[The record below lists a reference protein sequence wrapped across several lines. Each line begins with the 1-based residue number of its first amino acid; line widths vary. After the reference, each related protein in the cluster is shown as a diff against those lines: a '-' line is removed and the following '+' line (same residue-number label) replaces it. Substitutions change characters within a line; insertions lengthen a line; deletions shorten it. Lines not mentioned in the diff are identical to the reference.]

1 MRAPLDTR
9 AWVHEQSERAELEV
23 TPIALAE
30 SEEWSW
36 MRGAIEHRSGRFFRV
51 VGYEH
56 ESGVGPLIEQ
66 PEIGTLCSI
75 VRRAEAP
82 QVLVQ
87 AKAEPGTVGV
97 VQLAPSIQATA
108 SNADRV
114 HGGEAPPLQTAAR
127 AGAIETLSRVVASE
141 QGTRFL
147 GKTNANVLARV
158 VAPLPPSA
166 AHRWIAVD
174 ELLELA
180 GHDYTV
186 NTDLRSVLISSP
198 WRALID
204 RRPFRRRDDEL
215 SRWLAMSLEST
226 GAADDARER
235 VQRAAARV
243 RPGRTVPLDVLGEYR
258 RTDEGIE
265 PVGGLGFR
273 VRQIHVR
280 VAGREVPVWDQPIVD
295 SMAAGSVELW
305 MRVDRRYP
313 QFGFRL
319 AAEPGLLNRVELTAT
334 VVASPGTKLP
344 ATESGLVLAR
354 VNQSDEGGRF
364 FHDTSEYRL
373 VLADDPDAAAADTT
387 AADDVG
393 AVGDEL
399 IWLGLGDVEQLL
411 AEGRWL
417 TNEARSALALV
428 LPWM

>member
-1 MRAPLDTR
+1 
-9 AWVHEQSERAELEV
+9 
-23 TPIALAE
+23 
-30 SEEWSW
+30 
-36 MRGAIEHRSGRFFRV
+36 
-51 VGYEH
+51 
-56 ESGVGPLIEQ
+56 
-66 PEIGTLCSI
+66 
-75 VRRAEAP
+75 
-82 QVLVQ
+82 
-87 AKAEPGTVGV
+87 
-97 VQLAPSIQATA
+97 VQLAPSIQATS

-114 HGGEAPPLQTAAR
+114 HGGEVPPLQTAAR

-141 QGTRFL
+141 HGTRFL

-158 VAPLPPSA
+158 VAPLPSSA
-166 AHRWIAVD
+166 AHRWIPVD

-215 SRWLAMSLEST
+215 SRWLAMSFEST
-226 GAADDARER
+226 GAADVARER

-258 RTDEGIE
+258 RTDAGIE

-295 SMAAGSVELW
+295 SMGAGYVELW

-319 AAEPGLLNRVELTAT
+319 AVEPGLLNRVELTAT
-334 VVASPGTKLP
+334 VVASPGTTLP
-344 ATESGLVLAR
+344 NTESGLVLAR
-354 VNQSDEGGRF
+354 VNQSDDGGRF

-373 VLADDPDAAAADTT
+373 VLADDPDATAAAAADS
-387 AADDVG
+387 
-393 AVGDEL
+393 DEL
-399 IWLGLGDVEQLL
+399 IWLGLGDVEHLL
-411 AEGRWL
+411 AEGRWF
-417 TNEARSALALV
+417 TNEARIALALV